1 MMVSPFQP
9 HWDMYPRSYAAP
21 KTSFPGLIDRLDGD
35 LTKDVWSGV
44 PWSDTFDD
52 IRGVEDAPNDAR
64 PRPTCR
70 TRFKAIWDDSHL
82 YIGAMLES
90 DFETQAHFTERNS
103 PIFQKDSDFEVF
115 VDPMGST
122 HDYKELEVNAIN
134 TVWNLLLDKPYDN
147 GGAEHSGRIAKPGE
161 KCYYEVYKQKTAVQ
175 VLKGRLNDPKD
186 GATWSVEIA
195 LSYDDILANITKTC
209 DCNGCGNPPVVGSM
223 WRINF
228 SRVEK
233 QGDINWTWQPQ
244 LVWDPARRRYSG
256 YVAMHLP
263 DAWGYIVFGG
273 GGGGGGNG
281 QTNANPDDIRE
292 ERSSSSSSIH
302 GRDPTWPARLAAMN
316 VYYAQHYYRNNNGD
330 NSFASIMEE
339 LKDLVD
345 QKIVEPFDIRI
356 QLSSASNGAGTS
368 GTNDEFTV
376 IVRHGQDCQV
386 VTVTQDR
393 TLLVQ
398 KSNDYDKDGGISS
411 VQNSL

>member
-9 HWDMYPRSYAAP
+9 HWDMYPRSYIAP
-21 KTSFPGLIDRLDGD
+21 KTYFPGLIDRLDGD

-44 PWSDTFDD
+44 PWSDAFED
-52 IRGVEDAPNDAR
+52 IRGVDDAPKEAR
-64 PRPTCR
+64 PRPTCK

-82 YIGAMLES
+82 YFGAMLES

-103 PIFQKDSDFEVF
+103 PIFKKDSDFEVF
-115 VDPMGST
+115 VDPMGTT

-134 TVWNLLLDKPYDN
+134 TIWNLLLDKPYDN

-161 KCYYEVYKQKTAVQ
+161 KYYYEVYKQRTAVQ
-175 VLKGRLNDPKD
+175 LLKGRLNDPNE

-195 LSYDDILANITKTC
+195 LSYDDIFANITKKC
-209 DCNGCGNPPVVGSM
+209 DCNGRDNPPVVGSM

-244 LVWDPARRRYSG
+244 VVWDAARRRYSG

-263 DAWGYIVFGG
+263 DAWGYIVFGD
-273 GGGGGGNG
+273 GGGNG
-281 QTNANPDDIRE
+281 QNNASPDALIED
-292 ERSSSSSSIH
+292 RSSSVSSIH

-316 VYYAQHYYRNNNGD
+316 VYYAQHYYRSNNSD
-330 NSFASIMEE
+330 NSFASDMEQ

-356 QLSSASNGAGTS
+356 QLFSSMNGAGTS

-376 IVRHGQDCQV
+376 TVRQGQDCQV

-393 TLLVQ
+393 TLLVHR
-398 KSNDYDKDGGISS
+398 SNDYDKDGFISPVRS
-411 VQNSL
+411 IL